1 MIDTKDRVLIA
12 ITDEIVVII
21 ILLLS
26 SILNVT
32 KYIAQQL
39 LNFIIF
45 V

>member
-1 MIDTKDRVLIA
+1 MVSLLRATMGN
-12 ITDEIVVII
+12 IVVSI

-26 SILNVT
+26 LKLIVT
-32 KYIAQQL
+32 KHIAQQL